1 MRDVRVRLEAMV
13 EGLRD
18 NPRVEVVSA
27 RIGDPAGEADLS
39 GVEKSAPA
47 DVLDFYRE
55 VGSFSL
61 EWRHTV
67 AELAEGDLAD
77 QGYVNI
83 LPITEVYGDWAGN
96 VWFPGEDETFREV
109 KPFDAFVPEACAAF
123 TDGPHVAYH
132 YYGEELEDTGRT
144 FAEWFELLLVS
155 RGYWYWIQ
163 TLCAETVD
171 SHEAEAFRRV
181 MPEVFPDVD
190 LSAFRPRV

>member
-1 MRDVRVRLEAMV
+1 MSDARTRLEAMV
-13 EGLRD
+13 AGLRD

-27 RIGDPAGEADLS
+27 AVGDPTSAADLAS
-39 GVEKSAPA
+39 VERLAPA
-47 DVLDFYRE
+47 GVLDFYRQ

-67 AELAEGDLAD
+67 AELSQGDLAD
-77 QGYVNI
+77 QGFVNI
-83 LPITEVYGDWAGN
+83 IPITEVYGDWAGN
-96 VWFPGEDETFREV
+96 VWFPGDDETFRDV

-123 TDGPHVAYH
+123 TDGDTVVYH
-132 YYGEELEDTGRT
+132 YYGEEVEDTGRT

-163 TLCAETVD
+163 TLCAETAG

-181 MPEVFPDVD
+181 MPQVFPGIDI
-190 LSAFRPRV
+190 AEFRPLA